1 MATDY
6 DAPRKT
12 DDDLSEDSIE
22 ELKARRVDTKAGN
35 VDEDEIE
42 AALRE
47 VPGWRREGN
56 EITRTYSIRYHGG
69 VAMIVHV
76 ADVERLI
83 GHHADIDLRWGRVRF
98 GITTHDAG
106 HRLTPADFDL
116 ARLIDEIA
124 RAHTAEPDDVP

>member
-1 MATDY
+1 MADTPVPLTD
-6 DAPRKT
+6 A
-12 DDDLSEDSIE
+12 
-22 ELKARRVDTKAGN
+22 
-35 VDEDEIE
+35 EIE

-47 VPGWRREGN
+47 VPGWRRAGD
-56 EITRTYSIRYHGG
+56 EITRSYAIRYHGG

-106 HRLTPADFDL
+106 HRLTAADFDL
-116 ARLIDEIA
+116 AARIDAIA
-124 RAHTAEPDDVP
+124 RAHGAEPLED